1 MPTNT
6 KPGTRGFYVVAGV
19 YSGQANAVRM
29 VENIAKQGME
39 AGFFRDSAS
48 GFYYV
53 YLRQFGDYKSAKQ
66 AKNNGLNGTYKGQL
80 WIKII
85 N

>member
-1 MPTNT
+1 M
-6 KPGTRGFYVVAGV
+6 AGV
-19 YSGQANAVRM
+19 YSGEANAVRM
-29 VENIAKQGME
+29 VENIAEQGME

-53 YLRQFGDYKSAKQ
+53 YLRKFDDYKSAKK
-66 AKNNGLNGTYKGQL
+66 AKNTRLNGTYKGQL